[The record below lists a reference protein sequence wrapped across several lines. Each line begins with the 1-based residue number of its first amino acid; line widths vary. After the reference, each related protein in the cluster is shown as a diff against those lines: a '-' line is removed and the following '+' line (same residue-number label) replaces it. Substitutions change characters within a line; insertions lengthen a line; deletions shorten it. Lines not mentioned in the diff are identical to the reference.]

1 MTETLTVHEVN
12 CETGEETVR
21 PFTAE
26 ELAQRAKDVEAFA
39 AKEAEIEA
47 EAQAK
52 ADAKAAAIA
61 KLAVLGLTEEE
72 ATALAG

>member
-39 AKEAEIEA
+39 TKEAEREA
-47 EAQAK
+47 EAQAQ
-52 ADAKAAAIA
+52 ADAKASALA
-61 KLAVLGLTEEE
+61 KLTALGLTEEE
-72 ATALAG
+72 AKAITG